1 MSYNS
6 TLSRGA
12 IRVVVAQL
20 ALTLLVAGVF
30 GVMRGR
36 DALLAALYGGL
47 VTVLVTGWL
56 AWRVRRAGNAG
67 TAATAGLG
75 VIYSSWVMRYVTVA
89 LLLAAGLGYLKLMP
103 LPLLSAFAVTQFG
116 FLASIR
122 RS

>member
-6 TLSRGA
+6 ALSRGA
-12 IRVVVAQL
+12 MRVVVAQF

-30 GVMRGR
+30 GVTRGR
-36 DALLAALYGGL
+36 DALLAALYGGM

-56 AWRVRRAGNAG
+56 AWRLRRAGNAG
-67 TAATAGLG
+67 TAAAAGLA
-75 VIYSSWVMRYVTVA
+75 VIYSSWVMRYVAVA

-103 LPLLSAFAVTQFG
+103 LPLISTFALAQFG
-116 FLASIR
+116 FLASVR

>member
-6 TLSRGA
+6 ALSRGA
-12 IRVVVAQL
+12 IRVVIAQL
-20 ALTLLVAGVF
+20 ALTLLAAGTF

-36 DALLAALYGGL
+36 DALLAALYGGM

-56 AWRVRRAGNAG
+56 AWRLRRAGAAG
-67 TAATAGLG
+67 TAAAAGLG
-75 VIYSSWVMRYVTVA
+75 VIYSSWVLRYVAVA

-103 LPLLSAFAVTQFG
+103 LPLIGVFALTQFG
-116 FLASIR
+116 FLASVR

>member
-36 DALLAALYGGL
+36 DALLAALYGGM

>member
-56 AWRVRRAGNAG
+56 AWRLRRAGNAG

>member
-12 IRVVVAQL
+12 IRVMVAQL

-36 DALLAALYGGL
+36 DALLAALYGGM

-56 AWRVRRAGNAG
+56 AWRLRRAGNAG